1 MAAAAGAWLL
11 QTMNDC
17 AYAEHVADELKDLEE
32 RLVQGRASGA
42 DVYLLRNVA
51 VLIDC
56 ALRDFGVY
64 DAGRR
69 SWNTTFDRNCL
80 LSEARARELQ
90 DWVAVTLGD
99 LGGAERGA
107 NKARTDVELQGGGRA
122 LLLMSARLAQMRA

>member
-11 QTMNDC
+11 ETMNDC
-17 AYAEHVADELKDLEE
+17 AYAEHVADELEDLEK
-32 RLVQGRASGA
+32 RLAQGRASGA

-69 SWNTTFDRNCL
+69 SRNTKFDRNCM

-90 DWVAVTLGD
+90 DWVAVTVGD

-107 NKARTDVELQGGGRA
+107 KKARTDAVLQGGGRE
-122 LLLMSARLAQMRA
+122 LLQMSALLAQMRA

>member
-11 QTMNDC
+11 ETMNDC
-17 AYAEHVADELKDLEE
+17 AYAEHVADELDNLEK
-32 RLVQGRASGA
+32 RLAQGHASGA

-69 SWNTTFDRNCL
+69 SRNTTFDRNCL
-80 LSEARARELQ
+80 QSEARARELQ
-90 DWVAVTLGD
+90 EKLFGTYCRQVFGHPSSLMHLLGKGLAV
-99 LGGAERGA
+99 
-107 NKARTDVELQGGGRA
+107 RA
-122 LLLMSARLAQMRA
+122 SNSL